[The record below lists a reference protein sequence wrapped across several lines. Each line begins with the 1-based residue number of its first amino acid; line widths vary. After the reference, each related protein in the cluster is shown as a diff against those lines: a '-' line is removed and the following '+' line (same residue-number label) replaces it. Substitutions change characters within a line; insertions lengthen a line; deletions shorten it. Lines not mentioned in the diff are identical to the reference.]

1 MDGVATSVATS
12 VATGAPT
19 GAPTA
24 PKVDTI
30 DDVKKYL
37 DDAKGGISVSIDKM
51 IKNLKDGA
59 KAAGELGQSLYRN
72 TVYSDGRSI
81 SAPGQTGQTGPTG
94 PTGTMAGLQ
103 KLGAYFIGILII
115 LIIISLFIH
124 FFITPIYSL
133 RPGDPGLISIPLADD
148 GVLFWDGANKQYP
161 SPTSNGN
168 TITNADLPIAAT
180 YYNFTFIMDMF
191 IFNPTNFSSSTNNN
205 LRLIVSR
212 GATVRD
218 SLNAGNTML
227 SILSSYN
234 FAIAM
239 QPNTTDLVISVL
251 NAYNHSEDII
261 IENAPVQKAFRIG
274 VIVMEN
280 VMEVYINGRLVKTR
294 KFETA
299 LMSVTGDI
307 MYSSLTTVYA
317 RNLKIWNQVLNSNQV
332 FHAKPPMSND
342 SDFPSSPIPGSSSCG
357 GNSTIPIEVSVPPF

>member
-1 MDGVATSVATS
+1 MAYL
-12 VATGAPT
+12 VATGVAP
-19 GAPTA
+19 AAA

-30 DDVKKYL
+30 DGVKKYL

-51 IKNLKDGA
+51 IQNLKDGA
-59 KAAGELGQSLYRN
+59 KAAGELGQSLYKN

-81 SAPGQTGQTGPTG
+81 SAPGQTG

-133 RPGDPGLISIPLADD
+133 RPGDPGLISIPLADN
-148 GVLFWDGANKQYP
+148 GVLFWDGANKKYP
-161 SPTSNGN
+161 TPTSNSN

-212 GATVRD
+212 GATVRS

-239 QPNTTDLVISVL
+239 QPNTTDLIISVL

-294 KFETA
+294 KFETS
-299 LMSVTGDI
+299 LMDVDGDI
-307 MYSSLTTVYA
+307 TYSSLTTVYA

-357 GNSTIPIEVSVPPF
+357 GNFTIPIEVSVPPF

>member
-1 MDGVATSVATS
+1 M
-12 VATGAPT
+12 ATGA
-19 GAPTA
+19 APAALAA
-24 PKVDTI
+24 PKVDKI
-30 DDVKKYL
+30 EDVKKYL
-37 DDAKGGISVSIDKM
+37 DNAKGGISTSIESL
-51 IKNLKDGA
+51 ITNLKNGA

-81 SAPGQTGQTGPTG
+81 SAPGQIGQTGQ
-94 PTGTMAGLQ
+94 TGTMAGLQ

-148 GVLFWDGANKQYP
+148 GVLFWDGANKKYP
-161 SPTSNGN
+161 TPTSSSN

-191 IFNPTNFSSSTNNN
+191 IFNPTNFSSANNNN

-212 GATVRD
+212 GAKVRS
-218 SLNAGNTML
+218 SLNSGNTML

-239 QPNTTDLVISVL
+239 QPNTTDLIISVL

-294 KFETA
+294 KFETS
-299 LMSVTGDI
+299 LMEVKGDI
-307 MYSSLTTVYA
+307 TYSSLTTVYA

-332 FHAKPPMSND
+332 FYAKPPMSND
-342 SDFPSSPIPGSSSCG
+342 SDFPSSPIPSSSSCG
-357 GNSTIPIEVSVPPF
+357 GNATLPIDVSVPPF